1 MQPIILIAIVAIVAI
16 AAVGMSSG
24 FLFGT
29 TTFSL
34 FAQDLGAKETE
45 LQSPIDTA
53 RVDFVISRIDG
64 VGPEGAVFKNR
75 ITKCS
80 FHSPDDIPR
89 SGVIICKLTHNNNIV
104 AEGRLDLAVT
114 GYQGS
119 DVTYIKIKNFAY
131 NGANDA
137 QNINDVKIVVLGKN
151 PSCDYLELDDP
162 VGTTQEQAD
171 ALPLCSTPL
180 P

>member
-1 MQPIILIAIVAIVAI
+1 MQRIILIAIVAIVAI

-45 LQSPIDTA
+45 LKSPIETA
-53 RVDFVISRIDG
+53 RVDFVISKING
-64 VGPEGAVFKNR
+64 VGLDGTPVFKNR

-80 FHSPDDIPR
+80 FHSDDDIPR

-137 QNINDVKIVVLGKN
+137 QNIN
-151 PSCDYLELDDP
+151 
-162 VGTTQEQAD
+162 
-171 ALPLCSTPL
+171 
-180 P
+180 

>member
-29 TTFSL
+29 TTFNL
-34 FAQDLGAKETE
+34 IAQDLGAKETE
-45 LQSPIDTA
+45 LKSPIDTA
-53 RVDFVISRIDG
+53 KVDFRIERIDG
-64 VGPEGAVFKNR
+64 VGLDGLPAYKNR

-104 AEGRLDLAVT
+104 AEGRLDLTTT
-114 GYQGS
+114 GYSHS
-119 DVTYIKIKNFAY
+119 DVTYIKITNFAY

-151 PSCDYLELDDP
+151 PSCDYLTSDP
-162 VGTTQEQAD
+162 
-171 ALPLCSTPL
+171 ALPDCKTPL

>member
-1 MQPIILIAIVAIVAI
+1 
-16 AAVGMSSG
+16 MSIGDLRSV
-24 FLFGT
+24 
-29 TTFSL
+29 S

-45 LQSPIDTA
+45 LKSPIETA
-53 RVDFVISRIDG
+53 RVDFVISKING
-64 VGPEGAVFKNR
+64 VGLDGTPVFKNR

-80 FHSPDDIPR
+80 FHSDDDIPR

-114 GYQGS
+114 GYTGS

-151 PSCDYLELDDP
+151 PSCDYITWGP
-162 VGTTQEQAD
+162 TAD
-171 ALPLCSTPL
+171 ALPTCSTPL